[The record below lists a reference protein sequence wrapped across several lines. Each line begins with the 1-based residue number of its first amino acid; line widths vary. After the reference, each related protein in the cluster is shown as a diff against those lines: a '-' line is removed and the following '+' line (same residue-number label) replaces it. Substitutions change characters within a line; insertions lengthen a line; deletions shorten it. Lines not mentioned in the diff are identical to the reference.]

1 MFVSAPS
8 RLKQR
13 LRWATPLLVVV
24 SVACFLWLVSLD
36 GETER
41 RLALIRWGALSGALP
56 AGLAGWWEAMQ
67 SGRVLN
73 LLTALFIHADWSH
86 LLGNMLFLMIFGLPS
101 ERAMGGTRF
110 LLLFL
115 LAGALANL
123 AAAVLMDAP
132 NRIIV
137 GASGGV
143 SAVMGAY
150 LVLFPGARLGIVIPL
165 GLFLEFVRAPASL
178 LIGVWALLQV
188 VFTFVGPA
196 FGAVAWSAHLVGF
209 LLGMLFGLLARPGVA
224 RRLRRG

>member
-8 RLKQR
+8 RQR
-13 LRWATPLLVVV
+13 TRFRWATPLLVVL
-24 SVACFLWLVSLD
+24 SVAGFVWLTSLG

-41 RLALIRWGALSGALP
+41 HAALMRWGTLSGALP
-56 AGLAGWWEAMQ
+56 EGWAGWWEAML

-73 LLTALFIHADWSH
+73 LVTALFIHADWSH
-86 LLGNMLFLMIFGLPS
+86 LLGNMLFLMIFGLPA
-101 ERAMGGTRF
+101 ERAMGGRRF

-123 AAAVLMDAP
+123 MAAVLMDSP

-137 GASGGV
+137 GASGAV

-178 LIGVWALLQV
+178 LIGLWALLQV
-188 VFTFVGPA
+188 LFTFVGPA
-196 FGAVAWSAHLVGF
+196 FGAVAWSAHLAGF
-209 LLGMLFGLLARPGVA
+209 LLGMLFGLLVRGGVA
-224 RRLRRG
+224 KRLRRG